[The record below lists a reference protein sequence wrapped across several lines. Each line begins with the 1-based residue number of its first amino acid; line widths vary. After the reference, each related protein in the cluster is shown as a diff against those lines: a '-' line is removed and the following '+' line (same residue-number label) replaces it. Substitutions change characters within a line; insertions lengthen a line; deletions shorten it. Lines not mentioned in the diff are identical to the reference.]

1 MSFFLFFFFL
11 QKYIWSTLSKKVQNE
26 PWPFGFAVFFLLSK
40 LGFSSFRSNSFGRTI
55 YEVVL
60 TFHGLFFKCQH
71 KAYVISFLSLCSKCK
86 MLFLWIA
93 SGDTDR
99 TGEAKEQLQ
108 ARSERCNSG
117 KEEVPGDQQR
127 WGFLVS
133 LMFLNRIGFM
143 LMSRS
148 GFFFLFVFCFPVF
161 SLICVFLSWPIFCD
175 HFLYC
180 ACVPVCVCRKRPR

>member
-1 MSFFLFFFFL
+1 MPCFLNANT
-11 QKYIWSTLSKKVQNE
+11 KPTLLAFYHCVQN
-26 PWPFGFAVFFLLSK
+26 V
-40 LGFSSFRSNSFGRTI
+40 
-55 YEVVL
+55 
-60 TFHGLFFKCQH
+60 KC
-71 KAYVISFLSLCSKCK
+71 C
-86 MLFLWIA
+86 FLWIA

-148 GFFFLFVFCFPVF
+148 VFLFVFCFPVF
-161 SLICVFLSWPIFCD
+161 SLICVFLS
-175 HFLYC
+175 
-180 ACVPVCVCRKRPR
+180 